1 MITKNHLILFGD
13 PGSNAIL
20 KRVLEQ
26 LPIEWTEE
34 TIKVGDQEWSAKD
47 HGLSLIFPNP
57 LNRSKYVVLNS
68 GHTFH
73 DKDFRSSNAWLFPR
87 LGDIAVQ
94 KITLQKDGSFQEETV
109 WSEVFGERWQLR

>member
-1 MITKNHLILFGD
+1 MRSTNVFWSSF
-13 PGSNAIL
+13 PF
-20 KRVLEQ
+20 
-26 LPIEWTEE
+26 EWTEE

-57 LNRSKYVVLNS
+57 LNRSKYIVLNS

-94 KITLQKDGSFQEETV
+94 RLRHRRTAAFRKRRSGRMFSRTLAVAVKSFQQN
-109 WSEVFGERWQLR
+109 S

>member
-1 MITKNHLILFGD
+1 MIAKNHLVLFGD

-34 TIKVGDQEWSAKD
+34 TIKVGDQEWSAKG

-73 DKDFRSSNAWLFPR
+73 EKDFRSSNAWLFPR
-87 LGDIAVQ
+87 QGDIAVQ
-94 KITLQKDGSFQEETV
+94 KITPQKDGSFQEETV
-109 WSEVFGERWQLR
+109 WSDVFGERWQLR